1 MSIALPTLS
10 EETLASPL
18 LSSTVSATTTAHQ
31 RRASLSSS
39 SLPAENHSSSS
50 SQQQQQ
56 QTTGLRSI
64 PIRLFNYGLSI
75 LLRVRATLPATLR
88 PWFWVGLW
96 FVFAA
101 VGLAIFA
108 GFHTKIFEIL
118 EAMAA
123 FIQGLGRAGPPI
135 IMLGLFLTSFP
146 PLIGYSSLVTMSGYV
161 YGFGFGLFIAYTS
174 ALLGSITCFYLCR
187 RWFKVQVRAMMAKKQ
202 SLKSV
207 VKAVEKRGFK
217 LMILIRL
224 APYPFN
230 VMNALLSATH
240 IPLSTF
246 ALATALS
253 LTKLALHVYIGST
266 LSSLAG
272 PSPTTP
278 PPTSDDGQVPVTDT
292 HGRNL
297 KIFVMVISMILGIA
311 VGAYVWMVAKREIEA
326 SEGIRIE
333 RRRKRRESLRLNRA
347 SMRRSSGGSAAGRG
361 SAREAH
367 HRLLARTG
375 SAGTGE
381 LGQDCVPVVDL
392 TSGSDFVGGALSNN
406 AYLDEEEGQED
417 QALVGHGGGGGGRRS
432 GPAMTQG
439 GALLSSSP
447 GGYRPEYG
455 TDSEVSDFL
464 DEEYDDE
471 EVSDM
476 ERGHDDTEPPS
487 LDPRQ
492 QHHPHLHQQQRQRS
506 ASASSMASWQSG
518 TEMDLRG
525 TSAQAQGG
533 RGTDHNSN
541 MGWFAQNG
549 VDISDRNW

>member
-18 LSSTVSATTTAHQ
+18 LSSTASATTTAHQ
-31 RRASLSSS
+31 RRASFSS
-39 SLPAENHSSSS
+39 PAETHNSAS
-50 SQQQQQ
+50 SQQQPQQ
-56 QTTGLRSI
+56 QTAGLRSI

-75 LLRVRATLPATLR
+75 LLRIRATLPATLR

-101 VGLAIFA
+101 VGLAVFA

-118 EAMAA
+118 EATAA
-123 FIQGLGRAGPPI
+123 FIKGLGRAGPPI
-135 IMLGLFLTSFP
+135 IMLGLFLTAFP
-146 PLIGYSSLVTMSGYV
+146 PLVGYSSLVTMSGYV

-174 ALLGSITCFYLCR
+174 ALLGSIACFYLCR

-272 PSPTTP
+272 PSSPTNP
-278 PPTSDDGQVPVTDT
+278 PPSTDDGQVPIPDT

-297 KIFVMVISMILGIA
+297 KIFVMIISMILGIA

-347 SMRRSSGGSAAGRG
+347 SMRRSSGGGPTCAAGRG
-361 SAREAH
+361 SARETH

-375 SAGTGE
+375 SAGTTGE
-381 LGQDCVPVVDL
+381 LGQDCVPVADL

-406 AYLDEEEGQED
+406 AYLDEDEGQED
-417 QALVGHGGGGGGRRS
+417 QALVGGGGRRS
-432 GPAMTQG
+432 GPAMNG
-439 GALLSSSP
+439 GVLSSSASSP

-464 DEEYDDE
+464 DEDYDDDD
-471 EVSDM
+471 VSDM
-476 ERGHDDTEPPS
+476 ERGHDDGEAS
-487 LDPRQ
+487 LDPH
-492 QHHPHLHQQQRQRS
+492 QHHNRHQSQHQRS
-506 ASASSMASWQSG
+506 ASSSSMASWQSG
-518 TEMDLRG
+518 TEMDVRV
-525 TSAQAQGG
+525 TTAQGQGG
-533 RGTDHNSN
+533 RGTEHNSN

-549 VDISDRNW
+549 VDVSDRNW